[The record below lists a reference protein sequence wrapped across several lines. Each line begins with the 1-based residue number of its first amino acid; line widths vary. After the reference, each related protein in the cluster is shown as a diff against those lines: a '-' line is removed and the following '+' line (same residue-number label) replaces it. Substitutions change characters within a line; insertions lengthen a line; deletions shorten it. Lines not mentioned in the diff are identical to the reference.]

1 VTSRSQVHGG
11 RDDLYV
17 PHIFTDIT
25 HSEDEL
31 LAIADDAE
39 VLGSGDGNKATHER

>member
-1 VTSRSQVHGG
+1 MTSLSQVYGG

-17 PHIFTDIT
+17 PHIFADIS

-31 LAIADDAE
+31 LAIANDAE
-39 VLGSGDGNKATHER
+39 ILRCGDSNKATHER